1 MVRATPMIRAAAALI
16 AGLAVASAVSAGG
29 GTVSDSGRR
38 PTTSFNMIVSVT
50 APAAPRVAPSMGA
63 GIAPKAV
70 VSDPYRVPMI
80 QNAGSLGSS
89 R

>member
-1 MVRATPMIRAAAALI
+1 
-16 AGLAVASAVSAGG
+16 
-29 GTVSDSGRR
+29 
-38 PTTSFNMIVSVT
+38 
-50 APAAPRVAPSMGA
+50 MGA

-80 QNAGSLGSS
+80 QNAGSLGAS